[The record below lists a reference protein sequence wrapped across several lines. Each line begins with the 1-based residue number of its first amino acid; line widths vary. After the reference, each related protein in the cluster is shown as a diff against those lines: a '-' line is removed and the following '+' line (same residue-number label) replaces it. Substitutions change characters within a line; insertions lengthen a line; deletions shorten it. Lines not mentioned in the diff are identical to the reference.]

1 MCVIGRVD
9 GQQPP
14 CVTSEQRCDG
24 VIDCIGGED
33 EEDYNCPCEPEW
45 AVRVVGNL
53 IPFPYKGRV
62 EVCVNGTWSTVC
74 TQRYNSWHSNQASVV
89 CRQLGYPTAG
99 RTTFFSNIHTV

>member
-1 MCVIGRVD
+1 MCVNGRVD

-53 IPFPYKGRV
+53 IPFPYQGRV

-74 TQRYNSWHSNQASVV
+74 TQYYYNWRSNEASVV

-99 RTTFFSNIHTV
+99 I